1 MQINHEIKSQLAKL
15 LATEDLIVENKKVET
30 AQFDVHNRVLTLPQW
45 EKASNNVYDALVS
58 HEVGHALYTPDRE
71 WFKEVQIPQQYVN
84 VCEDVRI
91 EKLMKRRY
99 AGLTKT
105 FFTGYHELSDDDFF
119 NLADEDVD
127 AMSLADRINIDAK
140 IGHWNDVHFTDK
152 EKEIRS
158 LIHNTETFDD
168 VLKVSQIL
176 FDYCKAEMEKLQKLN
191 EELAKVNME
200 MEGSGNNN
208 MEDTENSDSPEED
221 VEDDKTDASKD
232 SPDQPTQGQTTS
244 TAPQGGAENDPTP
257 QVKTV
262 ESLENSLKELNSL
275 ESSETE
281 YFEIPKIK
289 LENLIIPN
297 DVLDK
302 MIVED
307 FAEQQQKWE
316 EENVF
321 DPNSMF
327 CKPKNLF
334 DSPDVDFVKFK
345 KSAQKEVNY
354 LVKEFECKK
363 SASAYARA
371 ATSRTGVLNTAKLHT
386 YKFNEDLFKKV
397 TVLPDGKNH
406 GLVFIL
412 DWSGSMSPYMLDT
425 IKQLYNL
432 IWFCNKI
439 KIPFEVYAFTNC
451 FPRTLIARDVAA
463 DRKPNQAY
471 IEESFSLMN
480 ILTSRVRGKHLERQ
494 MRNIFRTVMAFDN
507 RRWCVYRHPLGMSL
521 SGTPLN
527 ETICALH
534 EILPKFQKEN
544 KLEKVQCVILTD
556 GEGHPLRYNKEFNRH
571 WEEEPYL
578 GTNNIGSNCV
588 LRNRRTGR
596 TYDCSRAHGYCGLTD
611 ILLEDLRHSFP
622 SINLIGIRLLD
633 GRDAGYFVRQHIG
646 YDNVKVEEVMKR
658 WKKEK
663 AFGLSLDGYHKYF
676 GLSSTSLNSDS
687 DFEPKSDSKADIK
700 KAFTKSLRAKKMNK
714 KILGEFIELVA

>member
-127 AMSLADRINIDAK
+127 AMGLADRINIDAK

-176 FDYCKAEMEKLQKLN
+176 FDYCKAEMEELQKLN

-208 MEDTENSDSPEED
+208 MEDTEASDSPEED

-363 SASAYARA
+363 SAAAYARA

-397 TVLPDGKNH
+397 TTLPDGKNH

-463 DRKPNQAY
+463 DRKAGQAY

-571 WEEEPYL
+571 WEETPYL
-578 GTNNIGSNCV
+578 GTNNIGSNSI

>member
-176 FDYCKAEMEKLQKLN
+176 FDYCKAEMEELQKLN

-200 MEGSGNNN
+200 MEGSGNDN
-208 MEDTENSDSPEED
+208 MEDTEASDSPEED

-327 CKPKNLF
+327 CKPRNLF

-463 DRKPNQAY
+463 DRKAGQAY

-556 GEGHPLRYNKEFNRH
+556 GEGHPLRYNKEFNRP
-571 WEEEPYL
+571 WEDTPYL
-578 GTNNIGSNCV
+578 GTNNIGSNSV

>member
-127 AMSLADRINIDAK
+127 AMGLADRINIDAK

-176 FDYCKAEMEKLQKLN
+176 FDYCKAEMEELQKLN

-208 MEDTENSDSPEED
+208 MEDTEASDSPEED

-463 DRKPNQAY
+463 DRKAGQAY

-556 GEGHPLRYNKEFNRH
+556 GEGHPLRYNKEFNRP
-571 WEEEPYL
+571 WEDTPYL
-578 GTNNIGSNCV
+578 GTNNIGSNSV

>member
-84 VCEDVRI
+84 VCEDIRI

-119 NLADEDVD
+119 NLADENVD
-127 AMSLADRINIDAK
+127 EMGLADRINIDAK
-140 IGHWNDVHFTDK
+140 IGHWNDVYFTEK

-168 VLKVSQIL
+168 VLNVSQIL
-176 FDYCKAEMEKLQKLN
+176 FDYCKAEMEELQKLN

-208 MEDTENSDSPEED
+208 MEDVENSDSPEED
-221 VEDDKTDASKD
+221 VEDDKTDSSKE

-302 MIVED
+302 LIVED

-363 SASAYARA
+363 SAAAYARA
-371 ATSRTGVLNTAKLHT
+371 ATSRTGILNTAKLHT

-397 TVLPDGKNH
+397 TTLPDGKNH

-432 IWFCNKI
+432 IWFCNKV

-463 DRKPNQAY
+463 DRKPGEAY

-480 ILTSRVRGKHLERQ
+480 ILTSRVRGKNLERQ

-544 KLEKVQCVILTD
+544 KVEKVQCVILTD

-571 WEEEPYL
+571 WEEKPYL
-578 GTNNIGSNCV
+578 GTNNIGSNCI

-646 YDNVKVEEVMKR
+646 YDNEKVEQVMKR

>member
-127 AMSLADRINIDAK
+127 AMGLADRINIDAK

-176 FDYCKAEMEKLQKLN
+176 FDYCKAEMEELQKLN

-208 MEDTENSDSPEED
+208 MEDTEASDSPEED

-556 GEGHPLRYNKEFNRH
+556 GEGHPLRYNKEFNRP
-571 WEEEPYL
+571 WEDTPYL
-578 GTNNIGSNCV
+578 GTNNIGSNSV

>member
-1 MQINHEIKSQLAKL
+1 
-15 LATEDLIVENKKVET
+15 
-30 AQFDVHNRVLTLPQW
+30 
-45 EKASNNVYDALVS
+45 
-58 HEVGHALYTPDRE
+58 
-71 WFKEVQIPQQYVN
+71 
-84 VCEDVRI
+84 
-91 EKLMKRRY
+91 
-99 AGLTKT
+99 
-105 FFTGYHELSDDDFF
+105 
-119 NLADEDVD
+119 
-127 AMSLADRINIDAK
+127 
-140 IGHWNDVHFTDK
+140 
-152 EKEIRS
+152 
-158 LIHNTETFDD
+158 
-168 VLKVSQIL
+168 
-176 FDYCKAEMEKLQKLN
+176 
-191 EELAKVNME
+191 
-200 MEGSGNNN
+200 
-208 MEDTENSDSPEED
+208 
-221 VEDDKTDASKD
+221 
-232 SPDQPTQGQTTS
+232 
-244 TAPQGGAENDPTP
+244 
-257 QVKTV
+257 
-262 ESLENSLKELNSL
+262 
-275 ESSETE
+275 
-281 YFEIPKIK
+281 
-289 LENLIIPN
+289 
-297 DVLDK
+297 
-302 MIVED
+302 
-307 FAEQQQKWE
+307 
-316 EENVF
+316 
-321 DPNSMF
+321 
-327 CKPKNLF
+327 
-334 DSPDVDFVKFK
+334 
-345 KSAQKEVNY
+345 
-354 LVKEFECKK
+354 
-363 SASAYARA
+363 
-371 ATSRTGVLNTAKLHT
+371 
-386 YKFNEDLFKKV
+386 
-397 TVLPDGKNH
+397 
-406 GLVFIL
+406 
-412 DWSGSMSPYMLDT
+412 MLDT

-556 GEGHPLRYNKEFNRH
+556 GEGHPLRYNKEFNRP
-571 WEEEPYL
+571 WEQEPYL
-578 GTNNIGSNCV
+578 GTNNIGSNSV

-700 KAFTKSLRAKKMNK
+700 KAFTKSLKAKKMNK